1 MGSAGRAP
9 AEPRSGS
16 WRKLRALVGAGL
28 EGNAVCGD
36 LRGPAR
42 PSPARPNLGSVRLGA
57 GGPGPGSAL
66 PDSPVFSA
74 RRAGARP
81 PPFVPAPR
89 RAPASH
95 LIADVT
101 SAPSPPPPE
110 ERARPSARPAPAPA
124 PCAGGREGR
133 AAVAAV
139 PSSPEPR
146 RRQAGAERCLPA
158 GPAHSRC
165 PAQPARRR
173 PLRSGRPCG
182 SCARLPSPLL
192 LQTAPPPALP
202 NPWMAGG
209 GCRQLGDLQR
219 RAAARVAVPGGRGDG
234 GGGQEGWPQVLTGI
248 PETQERCRSIA
259 EGIARDYQCYVV
271 PTFLSSPVP
280 SDSPRAGERPLLP
293 SWSDTATVTFK

>member
-1 MGSAGRAP
+1 M
-9 AEPRSGS
+9 
-16 WRKLRALVGAGL
+16 WGL
-28 EGNAVCGD
+28 A
-36 LRGPAR
+36 RPGPAQPG
-42 PSPARPNLGSVRLGA
+42 PSELGLGPPWGGRA

-192 LQTAPPPALP
+192 LQTAPPPP
-202 NPWMAGG
+202 SPTRGWREVGAGSSGTCRG
-209 GCRQLGDLQR
+209 GLRH
-219 RAAARVAVPGGRGDG
+219 
-234 GGGQEGWPQVLTGI
+234 EWP
-248 PETQERCRSIA
+248 
-259 EGIARDYQCYVV
+259 
-271 PTFLSSPVP
+271 SPVE
-280 SDSPRAGERPLLP
+280 GV
-293 SWSDTATVTFK
+293 TVVVARRDGHRF